1 MSEKNKEL
9 VKKINQSFLKGNAEE
24 VSEYIDENIKWNIVG
39 MPVINGKNNFIET
52 MEMMELENFR
62 DIKIKNIIAE
72 GDFVVVE
79 SKDINS
85 ADRKEMSSVKPYTP
99 SYCDVYNI
107 KDGKIQEL
115 TTYMVDV
122 TLNKES

>member
-52 MEMMELENFR
+52 MEMMELENFP

-79 SKDINS
+79 SADINS
-85 ADRKEMSSVKPYTP
+85 QIEKK
-99 SYCDVYNI
+99 
-107 KDGKIQEL
+107 
-115 TTYMVDV
+115 
-122 TLNKES
+122 